1 MEVDHLTEDPV
12 LSGQKYVCLSIL
24 TSSSIKDTSG
34 NPIETGNHAKGIK
47 IRGVY
52 DSMEEAQKRCQQ
64 IRSFDPH
71 FNVFVGEVGKWL
83 PWDDDA
89 EKAEDA
95 VYAERKL
102 NDIMKGYKEQQK
114 KAKEYNEYRKQVEM
128 EKALKAAQE
137 KENPPTEPV
146 TDENIVE
153 STEPSTS
160 SVVDE
165 ITQKQERVAQI
176 SKELDEARKLF
187 DQLKAAQSKN

>member
-1 MEVDHLTEDPV
+1 MEIDHLTEDPV
-12 LSGQKYVCLSIL
+12 LVGQKYVCLSIL
-24 TSSSIKDTSG
+24 TSSSIKDQSG

-52 DSMEEAQKRCQQ
+52 DTMEEAQKRCQQ
-64 IRSFDPH
+64 IRGFDPH

-89 EKAEDA
+89 DKAEDA
-95 VYAERKL
+95 VYAESKL

-114 KAKEYNEYRKQVEM
+114 KAKEYNEYRKQLEI
-128 EKALKAAQE
+128 ERAIKAAQE
-137 KENPPTEPV
+137 KTDATV
-146 TDENIVE
+146 DENIVE
-153 STEPSTS
+153 SSEPSTT

-176 SKELDEARKLF
+176 SKELEEARKLF